1 MCVGMEAKLLFNKT
15 HFMIHID
22 ETYLHDFSPMKLFGF
37 NSIPLCSFMLW
48 MVTGLWTW
56 MNNNQKD
63 VAEKWD
69 NLRQY
74 EFLQMYGSI

>member
-37 NSIPLCSFMLW
+37 NSIPLCSFMLG
-48 MVTGLWTW
+48 MVTGL
-56 MNNNQKD
+56 
-63 VAEKWD
+63 
-69 NLRQY
+69 
-74 EFLQMYGSI
+74 